1 MRRRPPRLPGF
12 SYVGAHAYFLTAC
25 TCRRHPAFRDPEAAA
40 CARDQLLH
48 LGLAGG
54 FAVPAY
60 CLMPDHAHLLLE
72 ARAASADARRFMA
85 RWRQQTGFWW
95 RRRHASPLWQ
105 EGYWDWVLREDED
118 VLGVAAYIVQNP
130 VRAGIVARVQDYPWL
145 GSSEY
150 SIDQIV
156 TAIQLKPGRR

>member
-1 MRRRPPRLPGF
+1 MHRRPPRLSGF

-25 TCRRHPAFRDPEAAA
+25 TYRRHPAFHDADAAA

-48 LGLAGG
+48 LSQAGG

-60 CLMPDHAHLLLE
+60 CLMPDHAHVLLE
-72 ARAASADARRFMA
+72 AQSASADARRFMV
-85 RWRQQTGFWW
+85 RWRQQIGFWW

-118 VLGVAAYIVQNP
+118 LLGVAAYIVQNP

-150 SIDQIV
+150 SLDQIV
-156 TAIQLKPGRR
+156 AAIQLKPGRR

>member
-1 MRRRPPRLPGF
+1 MHRRPPRLSGF

-25 TCRRHPAFRDPEAAA
+25 TYRRHPAFHDADASA

-48 LGLAGG
+48 LSQAGG

-60 CLMPDHAHLLLE
+60 CLMPDHAHVLLE
-72 ARAASADARRFMA
+72 ARSASADARRFMA
-85 RWRQQTGFWW
+85 RWRQQIGFWW

-118 VLGVAAYIVQNP
+118 LLGVAGVHRP
-130 VRAGIVARVQDYPWL
+130 EPCAGRDSGARPGLSVAGLERVFP
-145 GSSEY
+145 
-150 SIDQIV
+150 
-156 TAIQLKPGRR
+156 